1 MQTELRIL
9 NGLHR
14 GGVLPLDEST
24 LLIGAHEDADVV
36 LVDPDILA
44 HHASLQKTDSGW
56 VITAD
61 AGPVFG
67 TEHPSA
73 QMLLDLQSGDFFR
86 LGETWLVICDARAA
100 WQAVPQA
107 AIDHESIEKSR
118 FDAIESMH
126 AAGSQD
132 RFDTD
137 EAQFFAQEVSDHAA
151 ALAAQGSST
160 ADDVQDDSSGAQA
173 AIAAD
178 GSDES
183 GIKPG
188 ARPSRGGALAA
199 RVRQLFSFPRWRKWM
214 IAPVSLCALLSAVAA
229 YAYTAK
235 PSLPKLA
242 QAETSADWRIAKSD
256 DSLSA
261 TDKSSLA
268 ARRDATSSS
277 RLELT
282 TAAAT
287 SNASAAVVTPVSV
300 APSVPSVP
308 TGPIAL
314 QPLFR
319 KRMKEADLLQRFDLD
334 LSESAWSM
342 RAHLDDEEGA
352 RFERILKAFV
362 AEHKITFPISAK
374 VGSAE
379 SMLPFQIKQ
388 IVTGANAGIV
398 TGDGDRLYVGDE
410 LLGVKLM
417 AVVDNHL
424 TFMGKRKIEVIW

>member
-1 MQTELRIL
+1 MHTELRIL

-67 TEHPSA
+67 TEHASA

-86 LGETWLVICDARAA
+86 LGETWLVICDAQAA

-107 AIDHESIEKSR
+107 AIDHELIEKSR
-118 FDAIESMH
+118 FDDAESIH
-126 AAGSQD
+126 GKVSLD
-132 RFDTD
+132 RVDTD
-137 EAQFFAQEVSDHAA
+137 DARFFAQEVLDHAA
-151 ALAAQGSST
+151 DLAAQGLSNP
-160 ADDVQDDSSGAQA
+160 DDALGDASGAQA
-173 AIAAD
+173 ATAAD
-178 GSDES
+178 GSDAS
-183 GIKPG
+183 GIKSDANTP
-188 ARPSRGGALAA
+188 RGGSLAA
-199 RVRQLFSFPRWRKWM
+199 RARQFFTFPRWRKWM
-214 IAPVSLCALLSAVAA
+214 IAPVSLFALLSAVAA

-242 QAETSADWRIAKSD
+242 QPELSADWRIAKSGD
-256 DSLSA
+256 GSSV
-261 TDKSSLA
+261 TDNSSLA
-268 ARRDATSSS
+268 ARRDAAASS
-277 RLELT
+277 RPELT
-282 TAAAT
+282 AASVT
-287 SNASAAVVTPVSV
+287 SNASPTVGTPVS
-300 APSVPSVP
+300 AAPSVP